1 MVFDPETTVPY
12 NCSTVLVGKDASATG
27 RVILGHNE
35 DDYHVVAQ
43 VYHVPRKKHLPGE
56 TVRFDDGDAVIPQVE
71 ETYAYHWSEMRSPD
85 AEMSYSDTFVN
96 EWGVAVAS
104 NSCVPCRVPK
114 DQAPK
119 ASIGYGLRR
128 LVAERVKTA
137 REGVEL
143 AIGLVEQF
151 GYRSARSYEF
161 ADKDEAWVLQVA
173 QGRHYAARRL
183 PDDEVLYIPNWY
195 TIHGVDWSD
204 TEHKNWYFSPD
215 LAEYA
220 VRNGW
225 YRPAEGGG
233 FADFDFAAAYQ
244 EGEDKSVNLLRA
256 RGAWRLL
263 LGREPE
269 DRKLFSAKPGRRI
282 GAQDVKRVLRTHY
295 EGTDDD
301 VSNGYARNPH
311 GSVTV
316 HFTVCSHIT
325 AESSIV
331 VFADTPAFTRIL
343 RASPLPCASP
353 YVPWYLG
360 ISAAP
365 AGYAWYDPETARQTH
380 FHPAAS
386 DFAYNPA
393 RAFWA
398 FQTVRYFTEFDY
410 RGTIGSIRASIQELE
425 QRWEAEAGTQE
436 DVWRRL
442 AQASPAAAERY
453 LTDRTAENAR
463 QAWDWANAT
472 ILRLGEE
479 RIVRNASLAD
489 GGKEEKSDL

>member
-1 MVFDPETTVPY
+1 MEFYPESPIQF
-12 NCSTVLVGKDASATG
+12 NCSCVLVGKDASATG

-56 TVRFDDGDAVIPQVE
+56 TVRFGDGDAIIPQVE
-71 ETYAYHWSEMRSPD
+71 ETYAYHWSEMRSPNT
-85 AEMSYSDTFVN
+85 AMPYSDTFVN
-96 EWGVAVAS
+96 EWGVAVVS
-104 NSCVPCRVPK
+104 DSCVPCRVPEGRK
-114 DQAPK
+114 PE

-128 LVAERVKTA
+128 LVAERAKTA

-143 AIGLVEQF
+143 AVSLVEQF
-151 GYRSARSYEF
+151 GYRSARSYEI
-161 ADKDEAWVLQVA
+161 ADKDEAWVLQVV
-173 QGRHYAARRL
+173 QGRHYAARRV
-183 PDDEVLYIPNWY
+183 PDGEVLYIPNWY
-195 TIHGVDWSD
+195 TIHGVDWND

-220 VRNGW
+220 ARNGW
-225 YRPAEGGG
+225 YRPAEEGS

-244 EGEDKSVNLLRA
+244 EGGDRPVNIVRA

-263 LGREPE
+263 LGRVPE
-269 DRKLFSAKPGRRI
+269 DLKLFSAKPPRKI
-282 GAQDVKRVLRTHY
+282 GVEDVKRILRSHY
-295 EGTDDD
+295 EGTEDDA
-301 VSNGYARNPH
+301 ARRYGCNPH
-311 GSVTV
+311 MGEGSR
-316 HFTVCSHIT
+316 FTICSCIT
-325 AESSIV
+325 AESCV
-331 VFADTPAFTRIL
+331 VAFAETPALTRVL
-343 RASPLPCASP
+343 RASPLPCVSP

-365 AGYAWYDPETARQTH
+365 EGYAWYDPETAQQTH
-380 FHPAAS
+380 FHPAGD
-386 DFAYNPA
+386 DFAYRPS

-410 RGTIGSIRASIQELE
+410 GGTAGPIRASIRDMER
-425 QRWEAEAGTQE
+425 RWDAEAETEE
-436 DVWRRL
+436 DVWKRL

-453 LTDRTAENAR
+453 LTDCTAAKAR

-479 RIVRNASLAD
+479 RIARNAAFRPD
-489 GGKEEKSDL
+489 EGRP